1 MSSTQNEPSSAS
13 DNDHWLAA
21 MAILAMGQHD
31 LNETRDYRSPLLKP
45 IVRSVYPLFVLQ
57 YGLLM
62 LVGVVANVLVGYHI
76 MRSKLYRDVTHALVL
91 NLVLSHCVQCLVVVP
106 ITLTVMLFQNWVL
119 GRFLCYFLPMLQVSG
134 VPSSTLSS
142 FPWPPTFH
150 LTTEEQSQ
158 SATGF
163 HLTLT
168 IRITFSGGGQRGR
181 GTRIR
186 HIEAEEF
193 DLRDEGR

>member
-1 MSSTQNEPSSAS
+1 MSEPPSAP

-31 LNETRDYRSPLLKP
+31 LNETRDYRAPVLKP

-106 ITLTVMLFQNWVL
+106 MTLTVMLFQNWVL

-134 VPSSTLSS
+134 TNTL
-142 FPWPPTFH
+142 FLPWPPTVH

-163 HLTLT
+163 HLTLA
-168 IRITFSGGGQRGR
+168 IRISLSLVGDRG
-181 GTRIR
+181 
-186 HIEAEEF
+186 EETQ
-193 DLRDEGR
+193 G